1 MTHNLWVIKRGL
13 VEKIKPS
20 SSTSLQIS
28 VTLVFWWIKPSGQDG
43 SWEMS
48 FSESRFS
55 ALSSSSRAI
64 PPDPGFG
71 PIRPVFFFCSPRS
84 SPMVDLSR
92 DTLHFGFSFL
102 LLGIFQFWRPSLI
115 GHPYKIYNPNP
126 DWMFRLM
133 REQRR
138 IKMDIPIK
146 FIIMHFWFLFFSGL
160 EIQKSNYKFTW
171 TYFQLWFAR
180 IWRFLIM
187 GRVNL

>member
-1 MTHNLWVIKRGL
+1 MTYNLGVIKRWL
-13 VEKIKPS
+13 EEKMNAS

-28 VTLVFWWIKPSGQDG
+28 VTLVFCCIKPSGHDG
-43 SWEMS
+43 STEMS
-48 FSESRFS
+48 FSDSSSRFN

-71 PIRPVFFFCSPRS
+71 PIRPVFFLCLPRS
-84 SPMVDLSR
+84 LPMVDLSR
-92 DTLHFGFSFL
+92 DTLHFGLRFL

-138 IKMDIPIK
+138 IKTVIPIR
-146 FIIMHFWFLFFSGL
+146 FIKMHFWFLFFSGW
-160 EIQKSNYKFTW
+160 EIQKSNYKFT
-171 TYFQLWFAR
+171 FFKV
-180 IWRFLIM
+180 M
-187 GRVNL
+187 MS